1 MKPPASNQIHDGGV
15 RPAPADPNSKGN
27 GTLVTAKAS
36 LRCCGFWR
44 CFNEPMN
51 ESSVMD
57 PLLLGAVPLEFRAD
71 ANAALRALACPHH
84 PTMSRLIQDTNGR
97 SPSPIKIHIS
107 GELVQIP
114 CRTYYEWPEV
124 SRTQNLGPEQLLI
137 LAAWMSR
144 HGDGRIRQAALRD
157 LLEANA
163 SWTIPFVVQ
172 LCGEYVIEIG
182 NDLTQFFGTTLA
194 ERPELQQAY
203 VQFTKENPAFIS
215 LTVQRALS
223 YWNAYDRWR
232 FHRDQYPQIAA
243 LNSLRALTNPFLV
256 SSTRPEP

>member
-1 MKPPASNQIHDGGV
+1 
-15 RPAPADPNSKGN
+15 
-27 GTLVTAKAS
+27 
-36 LRCCGFWR
+36 
-44 CFNEPMN
+44 
-51 ESSVMD
+51 MD

-71 ANAALRALACPHH
+71 ATDALRSLTCPTH
-84 PTMSRLIQDTNGR
+84 PTTPLLIQDTNGK
-97 SPSPIKIHIS
+97 SPSPIKIHVS
-107 GELVQIP
+107 GELVRIP
-114 CRTYYEWPEV
+114 YRIYYEWPGLNRAR
-124 SRTQNLGPEQLLI
+124 SLSPEQSLI

-182 NDLTQFFGTTLA
+182 NDLEQFFGTKLA

-203 VQFTKENPAFIS
+203 VQFTKDNPAFIS

-232 FHRDQYPQIAA
+232 FHKDQYPQMAA
-243 LNSLRALTNPFLV
+243 LNGLRALTAL
-256 SSTRPEP
+256 